1 MNQFIYAEYALNKYD
16 NFWFVWT
23 SFKEK
28 IFEFCK
34 NGDTDN
40 RVNKI
45 VKSYLFAEVIWK
57 DTAKEWHSFKEKDTK
72 FFRDISTHIGHCSSV
87 LYSVA
92 KILNGIGE
100 IYFDD
105 GLNWLYDILSK
116 ENYVDKQLEA
126 NTIFY
131 IEQYARK
138 YIYKNSKNIKIKPD
152 IKGKIE
158 KILNVLVENGS
169 VTGYMLRDSII

>member
-1 MNQFIYAEYALNKYD
+1 M
-16 NFWFVWT
+16 
-23 SFKEK
+23 
-28 IFEFCK
+28 
-34 NGDTDN
+34 
-40 RVNKI
+40 
-45 VKSYLFAEVIWK
+45 
-57 DTAKEWHSFKEKDTK
+57 
-72 FFRDISTHIGHCSSV
+72 